1 MSSPQK
7 SLLTAILALIVSV
20 MSSVPHSTL
29 SAKEK
34 MQIPDDFEIYLDSTA
49 RMPLSSAEALLIDSS
64 GHCKYFKR
72 SVGSG
77 DEFALISEFD
87 LTAKAMEKI
96 YNTVKKEKFFNLKP
110 EYRDPTVMDGDYAE
124 MEITADGK
132 THTVKTVNI
141 KVDAFDNI
149 VRVINALLPEEAR
162 IRYNALNVKDYKRL
176 RR

>member
-1 MSSPQK
+1 MSLPPK
-7 SLLTAILALIVSV
+7 ALLTAILALIVGV
-20 MSSVPHSTL
+20 ILSVPHSTL

-34 MQIPDDFEIYLDSTA
+34 MQIPNDFEVYLHSA
-49 RMPLSSAEALLIDSS
+49 GRMPLSSAEALLIDSS

-96 YNTVKKEKFFNLKP
+96 YDTVKKERFFDLKS

-141 KVDAFDNI
+141 KVDAFDKI
-149 VRVINALLPEEAR
+149 VREINALLPEEAR
-162 IRYNALNVKDYKRL
+162 IRYNALHIKDYNRVKR
-176 RR
+176 